1 MPDKR
6 KRRVNSKK
14 VRKRKKRQRQLMI
27 KAGVSVVAFFMILYI
42 ALYQYVNKMEKDK
55 IHSNVYIG
63 EVDVSGMDAKEAER
77 ALREKVA
84 EYGTLAVTIKVGE
97 ASTETTLEQL
107 GFSMSNLD
115 DAVEK
120 AIEYGK
126 TGSVWKRFWQIRGLK
141 KEPEVIDDTFQTDK
155 EQMTAFVDEYVQ
167 PLELRAQ
174 NATIHSTGNGFEITD
189 EVFGTMVNTEES
201 IEALNAFL
209 NKEWSYGPIEFE
221 MEQSVEEPEVKR
233 ADLEVI
239 QDELGSY
246 YTDAGSGTRLKNIQ
260 RAAELLNGIVLMPGE
275 ELSVEKATAPYT
287 VENGYVE
294 GSAYENGQIVQSIG
308 GGLCQVSTTLYNAI
322 LYAELEIV
330 TRSAHSMLV
339 NYVEP
344 SRDAAIAEGIKDL
357 IFKNSYDYPV
367 LIEGSINGAGQ
378 LWFHVYGKETRP
390 ENRKVEY
397 ISETLEEIP
406 YTKKFVEDSG
416 ASLGEKTTE
425 GAKINGKTA
434 RLWKV
439 VYENGVEVS
448 REKKNNSYYKAS
460 ELTVKIGTASSKA
473 EASELVKKAIATQDE
488 EKINAAISEAKA
500 LESAAA
506 AEQTTAAEGTSA
518 SEE

>member
-1 MPDKR
+1 MPNKQR
-6 KRRVNSKK
+6 HVNSKK
-14 VRKRKKRQRQLMI
+14 ISKKKKRQRQLMI
-27 KAGVSVVAFFMILYI
+27 KAGVSVVAFFIILYI
-42 ALYQYVNKMEKDK
+42 ALYQYVNKREKDK
-55 IHSNVYIG
+55 IYSNVYIG
-63 EVDVSGMDAKEAER
+63 EVNVSGMSAEEAVSALKGKVDEYR
-77 ALREKVA
+77 A
-84 EYGTLAVTIKVGE
+84 LAVTIKVGE

-107 GFSMSNLD
+107 GFSMSNLE

-120 AIEYGK
+120 AVDYGK
-126 TGSVWKRFWQIRGLK
+126 TGSVWKRFWQIRDLK
-141 KEPEVIDDTFQTDK
+141 KEAKVIDDTFQTDK
-155 EQMTAFVDEYVQ
+155 EQMTAFIDENVQ

-174 NATIHSTGNGFEITD
+174 SATIQSTGSGFEITD
-189 EVFGTMVNTEES
+189 EIFGTMVNTEES

-209 NKEWSYGPIEFE
+209 NNEWSYGPIEFE
-221 MEQSVEEPEVKR
+221 MEQSVEEPEIKR

-239 QDELGSY
+239 QDELGSF

-260 RAAELLNGIVLMPGE
+260 RAAQLLNGIVLMPGE

-287 VENGYVE
+287 IENGYVE
-294 GSAYENGQIVQSIG
+294 GGAFENGQIVQSIG

-339 NYVEP
+339 SYVEP

-357 IFKNSYDYPV
+357 IFKNNYEYPV
-367 LIEGSINGAGQ
+367 LIEGYINGAGQ

-390 ENRKVEY
+390 ENRTVEY
-397 ISETLEEIP
+397 VSETLEEIP

-416 ASLGEKTTE
+416 MTLGEKTTE

-460 ELTVKIGTASSKA
+460 ELTVKVGTVSSNA
-473 EASELVKKAIATQDE
+473 EASALVKKAISTQDE
-488 EKINAAISEAKA
+488 EKIEAAISEAKA

-506 AEQTTAAEGTSA
+506 GQATASEGTSA
-518 SEE
+518 SVE